1 LITNPEAEE
10 DLAEIRAWY
19 QLRETGLGDR
29 FIFAVDRIFARI
41 ADGPSRYPP
50 YSEEV
55 HRALVQGFPYSVYY
69 TADDAVVTIL
79 AVIRQTRDPKLI
91 TNKLKRSRNQP

>member
-1 LITNPEAEE
+1 MTHRVITNPEAED

-19 QLRETGLGDR
+19 QVRELRLGDR
-29 FIFAVDRIFARI
+29 FIFAVDRVFARI

-69 TADDAVVTIL
+69 TADNEEVTIL

-91 TNKLKRSRNQP
+91 SKKLKR

>member
-1 LITNPEAEE
+1 MIYRLNTNPEAEA

-19 QLRETGLGDR
+19 QAREVGLGDR
-29 FIFAVDRIFARI
+29 FIFAVDRVLARI

-50 YSEEV
+50 YFEEV

-69 TADDAVVTIL
+69 TADNAEVTIL

-91 TNKLKRSRNQP
+91 SKKLKR

>member
-1 LITNPEAEE
+1 MTHRLIINPEAED

-19 QLRETGLGDR
+19 QTREIGLGDR
-29 FIFAVDRIFARI
+29 FIVAVDRVFVRI
-41 ADGPSRYPP
+41 ADGPNRYPP
-50 YSEEV
+50 YFEEV

-69 TADDAVVTIL
+69 TANNAEVTIL

-91 TNKLKRSRNQP
+91 SKKLKR